1 MLWLRLVSFLI
12 IFLGIA
18 GCSSMKIEDFAN
30 TKPEFNLMQFFE
42 GEVTAWGIIEDRF
55 GNLKRQFK
63 VKMHGRINNGI
74 LTLEEDF
81 YYADGETDKRVWEF
95 SKLGEDTYQGLANDI
110 IGKAIGKEV
119 GNAFNM
125 KYKMDLDLGFAELRV
140 SFNDWMFRIDHETIV
155 NKASISKF
163 GLNIANVTLFFRKN
177 SN

>member
-1 MLWLRLVSFLI
+1 MLWLRLVYFLI

-42 GEVTAWGIIEDRF
+42 GEVEAWGIVEDRF

-63 VKMHGRINNGI
+63 VEMNGKINNGI
-74 LTLEEDF
+74 LTLKEDF